1 MKEPGSEDR
10 KSKFDI
16 YILNVIILLFSGI
29 ANENLQYFTEQIRM
43 FSANGDEVFV
53 LEINARLRRH
63 QMNAA
68 YPSFIMSERFSPC
81 KKLQNV
87 NTYSLQF
94 KEYLDILTNQRPYNS
109 LNVRRYIFSL
119 IMTSPYFYLFVLM
132 LLIGKILVF
141 FTPIVL
147 AFDFS

>member
-10 KSKFDI
+10 KSKFDIYI

-63 QMNAA
+63 QMNAV

-94 KEYLDILTNQRPYNS
+94 KEYLDILTNQRPNNS
-109 LNVRRYIFSL
+109 FKRVPLYVFSNND
-119 IMTSPYFYLFVLM
+119 ISLFLS
-132 LLIGKILVF
+132 F
-141 FTPIVL
+141 CFD
-147 AFDFS
+147 AFDWKNPGFFLNQLF

>member
-1 MKEPGSEDR
+1 M
-10 KSKFDI
+10 I

-109 LNVRRYIFSL
+109 FKRAPLYFFSNND
-119 IMTSPYFYLFVLM
+119 ISLFLS
-132 LLIGKILVF
+132 F
-141 FTPIVL
+141 CFD
-147 AFDFS
+147 AFDWKNPGFFLHQLF

>member
-16 YILNVIILLFSGI
+16 YIKCYHFFLGI
-29 ANENLQYFTEQIRM
+29 ANENLQYFTEQIMM

-68 YPSFIMSERFSPC
+68 YPSFIMSERYSPC
-81 KKLQNV
+81 KNYK
-87 NTYSLQF
+87 
-94 KEYLDILTNQRPYNS
+94 
-109 LNVRRYIFSL
+109 
-119 IMTSPYFYLFVLM
+119 M
-132 LLIGKILVF
+132 
-141 FTPIVL
+141 
-147 AFDFS
+147 